1 MPLYPTK
8 ELLDDAKAR
17 KYGVGYYNAVN
28 MEMTRALIRAAEDM
42 KSPIIIGTAEGLLKY
57 GDFEWIAPMMQS
69 AARNAKVPVAIH
81 LDHAYKYDTV
91 MKALRH
97 GFGSVMFDGS
107 VLPLE
112 KNIEISA
119 EISKAAHA
127 MGAGV
132 ESELGKV
139 GGLEEGNGLIGRN
152 HLTDVDEAADF
163 VEKTNVDFLAI
174 SIGTTHG
181 VYEEVP
187 NLDLDRLAEIRSKVD
202 VPLVL
207 HGGSGLT
214 KEVFRNCIEYGI
226 QKINI
231 HTDNVSAAINIIR
244 EKAKDMDYP
253 ELLKKTE
260 EEMYNVVVDK
270 IITFGSGDKAG
281 SDN

>member
-1 MPLYPTK
+1 M
-8 ELLDDAKAR
+8 
-17 KYGVGYYNAVN
+17 V
-28 MEMTRALIRAAEDM
+28 RAIIRAAEDT
-42 KSPIIIGTAEGLLKY
+42 KSPIIIGTAECLLTY
-57 GDFEWIAPMMQS
+57 SDFEWIAPMTLD

-81 LDHAYKYDTV
+81 LDHAYAYDSI

-107 VLPLE
+107 TVPLE

-119 EISKAAHA
+119 EICKVAHA

-139 GGLEEGNGLIGRN
+139 GGLEEGDGVIGETW
-152 HLTDVDEAADF
+152 LTDVDEAADF

-181 VYEEVP
+181 FYKEAP
-187 NLDLDRLAEIRSKVD
+187 KLDISRLAAIRNKVD
-202 VPLVL
+202 IALVL

-214 KEVFRNCIEYGI
+214 NDDFRNCIANGI

-231 HTDNVSAAINIIR
+231 YTDIVTAAIKAIR
-244 EKAKDMDYP
+244 EKAGDTDYLD
-253 ELLKKTE
+253 LLQHSE
-260 EEMYNVVVDK
+260 EAIYDVVVDK
-270 IITFGSGDKAG
+270 INTFGSNDKA
-281 SDN
+281 